1 MPQFSTD
8 KKLGYVRYVM
18 PRLHQFF
25 SRNSMNITSNRQ
37 PHPTHIFHHCV
48 RRPYGDGS
56 FRFWT
61 QHLYCQHFVL
71 QPLVVQQAS
80 TIFVRVPK
88 HRSLFA
94 SRTAL
99 RLFPS
104 LFHIIPL
111 GKRAYTRKKPRFK
124 RNSTFAAGVEIHIR
138 I

>member
-1 MPQFSTD
+1 MA
-8 KKLGYVRYVM
+8 
-18 PRLHQFF
+18 RLHQFF

-37 PHPTHIFHHCV
+37 PHPTHNFHHCV

-104 LFHIIPL
+104 PFHIIPL
-111 GKRAYTRKKPRFK
+111 GKRAYTRKKLLCRRATKPRFK
-124 RNSTFAAGVEIHIR
+124 RNSTLAAGVEIHIR